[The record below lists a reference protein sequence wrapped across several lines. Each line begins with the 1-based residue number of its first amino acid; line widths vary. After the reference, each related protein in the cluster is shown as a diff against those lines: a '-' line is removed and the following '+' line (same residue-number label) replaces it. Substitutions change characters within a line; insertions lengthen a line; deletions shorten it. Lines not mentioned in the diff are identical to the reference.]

1 MPSNSRLEEAT
12 RIIRVA
18 TASPQAGSINKAVT
32 LALDREQAIPDAGRL
47 PDTTSFFNSF
57 TLSDA

>member
-18 TASPQAGSINKAVT
+18 TVSPQASSINKAVT
-32 LALDREQAIPDAGRL
+32 LALDIEQAIPDAGRL
-47 PDTTSFFNSF
+47 LDATSFFNRF